1 MNDTSTNSQSFRPV
15 LELAGLL
22 SGFKE
27 LWFVAGG
34 WAIDLY
40 LQQGSRNH
48 KDVDITVFRQD
59 QLIIQKYLMDSGW
72 KLWKYIGDS
81 EAVEPWLPG
90 EKLELPD
97 RGIYAQPA
105 NTEIRSVDIL
115 LSERKGEQWWYHRD
129 ARITHPVKT
138 VGLRL
143 VLDIPFLSP
152 EIVLLFKAHH
162 LYSDDSSSLRHQQT
176 DEADFQA
183 VHKVLTAKRRTWL
196 EKAIQLLY
204 PDHPWIKYL
213 R

>member
-1 MNDTSTNSQSFRPV
+1 MNNTPTNSQSFRPV

-40 LQQGSRNH
+40 VQEGRRKH
-48 KDVDITVFRQD
+48 KDVDIAVFRQD
-59 QLIIQKYLMDSGW
+59 QLLLQQYFLTKGW
-72 KLWKYIGDS
+72 KLWKYVGDS
-81 EAVEPWLPG
+81 EVLEPWLPG

-97 RGIYAQPA
+97 RGVYALPV
-105 NTEIRSVDIL
+105 NTAIRSVDIL
-115 LSERKGEQWWYHRD
+115 LSERKGAQWWFHRD
-129 ARITHPVKT
+129 TRITHPIKT
-138 VGLRL
+138 VGICLD
-143 VLDIPFLSP
+143 LDIPFLSP

-162 LYSDDSSSLRHQQT
+162 LYTDDSSSLRHRQI

-183 VHKVLTAKRRTWL
+183 VHKLMTTERRTWL
-196 EKAIQLLY
+196 KQAIALLY
-204 PDHPWIKYL
+204 PNHPWLKYL